1 MGGSGLCEA
10 AAWGQG
16 AIGGSGSHRRLR
28 GPGFPVPR
36 PSQDQ
41 MSTQPHRPPCALG
54 PWEGRAGGWPQ
65 RGPDAVCSAGN
76 AVVLKPSE
84 LSENTASLL
93 ATILPQYLDKVTGSP
108 GHMENW
114 GGAVSS
120 GVEK

>member
-1 MGGSGLCEA
+1 M
-10 AAWGQG
+10 
-16 AIGGSGSHRRLR
+16 
-28 GPGFPVPR
+28 
-36 PSQDQ
+36 
-41 MSTQPHRPPCALG
+41 
-54 PWEGRAGGWPQ
+54 
-65 RGPDAVCSAGN
+65 
-76 AVVLKPSE
+76 VLKPSE